1 MLLNFFDSG
10 LTIHHLKQQY
20 NGILNVKPELDKDL
34 AAGLDSCGF
43 DGKFLYRVIYPESE
57 SYHVVETKDTLLLTL
72 HLRALILPY
81 PEDDESYCG
90 TVDSSTVITLRS
102 GIGLDANDPTDK
114 DYMDS
119 MSSFDPEGSIYTK
132 CVSQPCR
139 PNFES
144 VSFSG
149 EEQVAKSTASVQLKA
164 AIPRFNNGG
173 TDWPQTHA
181 KQVVIKQLVGTGEM
195 LLHTMF
201 VVIKGE

>member
-1 MLLNFFDSG
+1 M
-10 LTIHHLKQQY
+10 
-20 NGILNVKPELDKDL
+20 KPELDKDL
-34 AAGLDSCGF
+34 AARLDSCVA
-43 DGKFLYRVIYPESE
+43 DNKFLYRVIYPESE
-57 SYHVVETKDTLLLTL
+57 SYHVVETKETLLLTL

-90 TVDSSTVITLRS
+90 TVDSSTVIMLRS
-102 GIGLDANDPTDK
+102 GIGLDSNDPTDK
-114 DYMDS
+114 DYMDR
-119 MSSFDPEGSIYTK
+119 SSIDPESSIFTK

-139 PNFES
+139 IAPES

-149 EEQVAKSTASVQLKA
+149 EEQVAKSTASVQLQA

-173 TDWPQTHA
+173 AHWPQTHA

-201 VVIKGE
+201 VVIKGESTCRRLTCRLVSLF